1 MSWLAS
7 LRHPWRVVQRRTGSV
22 SPQSAHPQVEIGA
35 GAGQVAASSAG
46 SYDSDEASTQEVTP
60 EAAAAC
66 KSLRQGGIVQL
77 AFLPVVNADGAI
89 QQHPVPEGAVL
100 LSQTCDLVLPDRLT
114 VVAAPLVRL
123 SGETLRQAER
133 GGRPRYVAV
142 PAAGDDAF
150 ADLDVI
156 GTLHKNLFVNA
167 SVADGLGQVDVEI
180 RRFGRRVAR
189 RFGRFPFPDEVVPW
203 FSPLTDVVA
212 SKYDKATGEAH
223 ALEQVV
229 EFRVEAAGE
238 WTAPPY
244 ALTLV
249 TIVRAGNLP
258 ELEEDQINPP
268 PALRRWL
275 RDPSGGLR
283 QPPGEIAN
291 RLFAQQLAL
300 SGGTPAPTPAERYHL
315 WLALAEAWAA
325 KCVPR
330 GRYKDD
336 PAVAAAV
343 TDGEISSEVV
353 SDDEYSLARYR
364 RSERLDVEHL
374 SPPRPT

>member
-1 MSWLAS
+1 M
-7 LRHPWRVVQRRTGSV
+7 
-22 SPQSAHPQVEIGA
+22 
-35 GAGQVAASSAG
+35 
-46 SYDSDEASTQEVTP
+46 
-60 EAAAAC
+60 
-66 KSLRQGGIVQL
+66 QL
-77 AFLPVVNADGAI
+77 AFLPVVIADGTI
-89 QQHPVPEGAVL
+89 QQHPLPEGAVL

-123 SGETLRQAER
+123 SGETLRQAKR

-142 PAAGDDAF
+142 PAVGDDAF

-156 GTLHKNLFVNA
+156 GSLHKNIFA
-167 SVADGLGQVDVEI
+167 STSVTDGLGQADLEI

-203 FSPLTDVVA
+203 FSPLTEVVA
-212 SKYDKATGEAH
+212 NKYDKATGDAH
-223 ALEQVV
+223 TLEQVV
-229 EFRVEAAGE
+229 EFRIEAAGG
-238 WTAPPY
+238 WTTPPY

-249 TIVRAGNLP
+249 TVVSAGTLP
-258 ELEEDQINPP
+258 ELEEAEQIDP
-268 PALRRWL
+268 PAELKLWLREPSGRLRR
-275 RDPSGGLR
+275 S
-283 QPPGEIAN
+283 PGEIAN
-291 RLFAQQLAL
+291 RLFAHQLDP
-300 SGGTPAPTPAERYHL
+300 SGRKLAPPPAERYHL
-315 WLALAEAWAA
+315 WLALAEAWAE

-330 GRYKDD
+330 ERYKDD

-343 TDGEISSEVV
+343 AGGGVSSEIV

>member
-7 LRHPWRVVQRRTGSV
+7 LRHPWKLVQRRAGSV
-22 SPQSAHPQVEIGA
+22 SPQPARPPVEA
-35 GAGQVAASSAG
+35 ADAGQTAASSAG
-46 SYDSDEASTQEVTP
+46 SHDSGQASTQEVTP

-66 KSLRQGGIVQL
+66 KGLRQGDIVQL
-77 AFLPVVNADGAI
+77 DFLPVVDADGTI
-89 QQHPVPEGAVL
+89 QQHPVSEGAVL
-100 LSQTCDLVLPDRLT
+100 LSQTCDLLLPDRLT

-123 SGETLRQAER
+123 SGETRRQAKR

-142 PAAGDDAF
+142 PAAGEDAF

-156 GTLHKNLFVNA
+156 GTLHKNIFA
-167 SVADGLGQVDVEI
+167 STPVTDGLGQADVEI

-212 SKYDKATGEAH
+212 SKYDKPTGEAH

-229 EFRVEAAGE
+229 EFRVEAANG
-238 WTAPPY
+238 WTTPPY

-249 TIVRAGNLP
+249 TIVGAGTLP
-258 ELEEDQINPP
+258 ELEEEDQINPP
-268 PALRRWL
+268 PALQRWL

-283 QPPGEIAN
+283 QPPGEIAKG
-291 RLFAQQLAL
+291 LFAQQLDP
-300 SGGTPAPTPAERYHL
+300 SGRKPAPTPAERYHL
-315 WLALAEAWAA
+315 WLALAEAWAG

-330 GRYKDD
+330 GNYKTD
-336 PAVAAAV
+336 PSVAAAV
-343 TDGEISSEVV
+343 AGGGISSEIV